1 MIVSE
6 ERDLLWVQDGLL
18 RAGGPSLVSFGVQ
31 IIAYYK
37 LVCESRGIAAV
48 FSDWFG
54 PGKLETSITPS
65 L

>member
-6 ERDLLWVQDGLL
+6 ERDLLRVQDDLL

-31 IIAYYK
+31 IIAYYT
-37 LVCESRGIAAV
+37 LVESRGIAAV

-54 PGKLETSITPS
+54 PGELETSITPS